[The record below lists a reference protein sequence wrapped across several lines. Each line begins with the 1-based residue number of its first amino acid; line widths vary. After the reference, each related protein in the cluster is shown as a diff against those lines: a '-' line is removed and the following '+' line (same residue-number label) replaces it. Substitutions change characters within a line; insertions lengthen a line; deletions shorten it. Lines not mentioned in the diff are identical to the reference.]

1 MYLLQV
7 VSRPPP
13 LGIESDLFRCVQL
26 AKEVQFYFKIESN
39 WAPSHHGISCWDR
52 LPFNYNRYPKTYGHI
67 SFAALEG
74 PNRKIMISSSP
85 LYSEQDEHKSC
96 LIINQNNKIIFILI
110 IILSLGSV
118 NAHYCQTSIIFNPC
132 HCLCSYNKKSYRCIF
147 WFLLL

>member
-85 LYSEQDEHKSC
+85 LYSEQDEHRYILWIPHLTTCWKPIKEWTLFDTQTERFIVVKGILRHF
-96 LIINQNNKIIFILI
+96 LIVATFLFVY
-110 IILSLGSV
+110 S
-118 NAHYCQTSIIFNPC
+118 TSI
-132 HCLCSYNKKSYRCIF
+132 HCT
-147 WFLLL
+147 